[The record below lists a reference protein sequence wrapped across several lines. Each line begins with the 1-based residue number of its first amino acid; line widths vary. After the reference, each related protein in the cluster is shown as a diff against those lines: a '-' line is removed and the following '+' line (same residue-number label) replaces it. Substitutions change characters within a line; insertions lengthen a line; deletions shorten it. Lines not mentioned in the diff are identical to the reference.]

1 MPQTSRVRLVVSAL
15 LISCSGLAVVT
26 PGAAQARTV
35 DADAAH
41 VRSLDT
47 GTRVRVRMV
56 RQAFQFAGA
65 IATLRPDTI
74 ILTVPGTRLG
84 HRAVAV
90 SEIAELEVFNGTRRL
105 TPAGLV
111 IGALTGA
118 GLTAAYNGIV
128 QSQCF
133 SNCPERVSA
142 GIGALVGGVVVGGS
156 LYFVKK
162 ERWVRIAVP
171 GRRRPSG

>member
-1 MPQTSRVRLVVSAL
+1 M
-15 LISCSGLAVVT
+15 
-26 PGAAQARTV
+26 RT
-35 DADAAH
+35 
-41 VRSLDT
+41 LDT
-47 GTRVRVRMV
+47 GTRVRVRMQ
-56 RQAFQFAGA
+56 RQSSQFVGA

-90 SEIAELEVFNGTRRL
+90 SEIAELEIFNGTYRMAAVGVM
-105 TPAGLV
+105 T
-111 IGALTGA
+111 GALAGA
-118 GLTAAYNGIV
+118 GITSLHNGIV

-133 SNCPERVSA
+133 SNCPDRASPT
-142 GIGALVGGVVVGGS
+142 IGALVGGIVFGGS

-171 GRRRPSG
+171 RPRPPGR